1 VGSAIETTSPQ
12 EVVCELRVLLDGD
25 DVYGSVKSMPYRNLL
40 KFSLKGN
47 DTVPGRCRFANL
59 SG

>member
-1 VGSAIETTSPQ
+1 MGSAIETTSPQ

-25 DVYGSVKSMPYRNLL
+25 NVYGSVKAMPYRNLL

-47 DTVPGRCRFANL
+47 DTVRAVAACKSFRI
-59 SG
+59 